1 MAIIKRAISK
11 DGSVVASAM
20 DSTDIVAKI
29 EACHHPSAV
38 VTAAL
43 GRLATAASLMGYGQK
58 NEDDQL
64 TLRIDGD
71 GRIGSMFAIADS
83 WGNVKCCA
91 DNYIVEIPL
100 NAKGKL
106 DVGGA
111 VGDGTL
117 SVIKD
122 LGLKEP
128 YVGTIPL
135 VSGEIAEDIANY
147 YAASEQIPTVL
158 SLGVLIAPDLT
169 VQCAGGFLL
178 QLLPFA
184 DEAVI
189 PILEKNIA
197 GMPHFTEML
206 KSGMTAEDI
215 VLKCLE
221 GLEPNLLDEAEPQY
235 YCDCSRERTARILV
249 SIGKDELQKLADTRE
264 EIEVCC
270 HFCDHKYTFTPEEIM
285 ELMEEPEQNTD
296 SDS

>member
-11 DGSVVASAM
+11 DGSVVASAL

-29 EACHHPSAV
+29 ESYHKSSAV

-64 TLRIDGD
+64 TLRVDGD
-71 GRIGSMFAIADS
+71 GQIGSMIAVADS

-91 DNYIVEIPL
+91 DHYIVEIPL

-111 VGDGTL
+111 VGAGTL

-147 YAASEQIPTVL
+147 YVVSEQIPTVL
-158 SLGVLIAPDLT
+158 SLGVLVAPDLT
-169 VQCAGGFLL
+169 VQHAGGFLI

-184 DEAVI
+184 DEEVI
-189 PILEKNIA
+189 PVLEKNIA
-197 GMPHFTEML
+197 EMPHFTEML
-206 KSGMTAEDI
+206 KSGMTAEEI
-215 VLKCLE
+215 VLKCLD
-221 GLEPNLLDEAEPQY
+221 GLEPNLLDEAQPEY
-235 YCDCSRERTARILV
+235 FCDCSRERTSRILV
-249 SIGKDELQKLADTRE
+249 SIGTDELQKLADAGE
-264 EIEVCC
+264 DIEVCC
-270 HFCDHKYTFTPEEIM
+270 HFCDKKYVFTPQEIL
-285 ELMEEPEQNTD
+285 ELMQREQ
-296 SDS
+296 

>member
-1 MAIIKRAISK
+1 MSIIKRAISA
-11 DGSVVASAM
+11 DGSVVASAI
-20 DSTDIVAKI
+20 DSTDMVAMI
-29 EACHHPSAV
+29 EHYHKPSAV

-58 NEDDQL
+58 NEGDQL

-71 GRIGSMFAIADS
+71 GPIGSMYAVADS

-100 NAKGKL
+100 NDKGKL

-111 VGDGTL
+111 VGAGTL

-135 VSGEIAEDIANY
+135 VSGEIAEDIATY
-147 YAASEQIPTVL
+147 YASSEQIPTVL
-158 SLGVLIAPDLT
+158 SLGVLVAPDLT
-169 VQCAGGFLL
+169 VQHAGGLFL

-184 DEAVI
+184 DEACI

-197 GMPHFTEML
+197 AMPHFTEML
-206 KSGMTAEDI
+206 KAGKTPEDI
-215 VLKCLE
+215 VLQALD
-221 GLEPNLLDEAEPQY
+221 GLEPNLLDGAEAVY
-235 YCDCSRERTARILV
+235 HCDCSRERTSRILV
-249 SIGKDELQKLADTRE
+249 SIGRDELRKLADSGE
-264 EIEVCC
+264 DIEVCC
-270 HFCDHKYTFTPEEIM
+270 HFCDRKYKFTPTEILS
-285 ELMEEPEQNTD
+285 LMEEKL
-296 SDS
+296 

>member
-11 DGSVVASAM
+11 DGSVVASAL

-29 EACHHPSAV
+29 EHYHKPSAV

-71 GRIGSMFAIADS
+71 GAIGSMYAVTDS

-111 VGDGTL
+111 VGNGTL

-147 YAASEQIPTVL
+147 YVVSEQIPTVL
-158 SLGVLIAPDLT
+158 SLGVLVAPDLS
-169 VQCAGGFLL
+169 VQHAGGFLI

-184 DEAVI
+184 DEEVI
-189 PILEKNIA
+189 PILERNVA
-197 GMPHFTEML
+197 AMPHFTEML
-206 KSGMTAEDI
+206 KQGLTAEDI
-215 VLKCLE
+215 VMKCLE

-249 SIGKDELQKLADTRE
+249 SIGKDELGKLAETGE
-264 EIEVCC
+264 NIEVCC
-270 HFCDHKYTFTPEEIM
+270 HFCDKKYTFTPQEVMDLIEED
-285 ELMEEPEQNTD
+285 NA
-296 SDS
+296 

>member
-11 DGSVVASAM
+11 DGSVVASAL

-29 EACHHPSAV
+29 ESYHKPSAV

-58 NEDDQL
+58 NEGDQL
-64 TLRIDGD
+64 TLRVDGD
-71 GRIGSMFAIADS
+71 GQIGSMVAVADS

-100 NAKGKL
+100 NDKGKL

-111 VGDGTL
+111 VGEGTL

-147 YAASEQIPTVL
+147 YVVSEQIPTVL
-158 SLGVLIAPDLT
+158 SLGVLVAPDLT
-169 VQCAGGFLL
+169 VQHAGGFLI

-184 DEAVI
+184 DEEVI
-189 PILEKNIA
+189 PVLEKNIA
-197 GMPHFTEML
+197 EMPHFTEML
-206 KSGMTAEDI
+206 KNGMTAEDI
-215 VLKCLE
+215 VMKCLD
-221 GLEPNLLDEAEPQY
+221 GLEPNLLDEAQPEY
-235 YCDCSRERTARILV
+235 FCDCSRERTSRILV
-249 SIGKDELQKLADTRE
+249 SIGKQELQGLAESGED
-264 EIEVCC
+264 IEVCC
-270 HFCDHKYTFTPEEIM
+270 HFCDRKYVFTPQEIM
-285 ELMEEPEQNTD
+285 DLMEQPEG
-296 SDS
+296 

>member
-1 MAIIKRAISK
+1 MSIIKRAISA
-11 DGSVVASAM
+11 DGSVVASAL

-29 EACHHPSAV
+29 EQYHKPSAV

-58 NEDDQL
+58 NEGDQL
-64 TLRIDGD
+64 TLRVDGD
-71 GRIGSMFAIADS
+71 GQIGSMIAVADS

-100 NAKGKL
+100 NGKGKL

-111 VGDGTL
+111 VGAGTL

-147 YAASEQIPTVL
+147 YVTSEQIPTVL
-158 SLGVLIAPDLT
+158 SLGVLVAPDLT
-169 VQCAGGFLL
+169 VQHAGGFLI

-184 DEAVI
+184 DEACI
-189 PILEKNIA
+189 PVLEKNIA
-197 GMPHFTEML
+197 AMPHFTEML
-206 KSGMTAEDI
+206 KAGMTAEEI
-215 VLKCLE
+215 VLKCLD
-221 GLEPNLLDEAEPQY
+221 GLDPNLLDEAEPQY
-235 YCDCSRERTARILV
+235 FCDCSRERTSRILI
-249 SIGKDELQKLADTRE
+249 SIGKDELHKLADSGE
-264 EIEVCC
+264 NIEVCC
-270 HFCDHKYTFTPEEIM
+270 HFCDKKYVFTPEEI
-285 ELMEEPEQNTD
+285 LSLIEQ
-296 SDS
+296 SKA